1 MEKECNFIR
10 QFDYDFIIY
19 ECNNCNE
26 EWTFEEGTPK
36 DNSYNYCP
44 NCGAKI
50 KKVIELEDEEE

>member
-10 QFDYDFIIY
+10 QFDDYIIY

-50 KKVIELEDEEE
+50 KKDY